1 MDNKYYKLYQ
11 KYKSKYILLKNKI
24 NDSNFGG
31 STVEEIIP
39 SNLPKNDER
48 SLSGIS
54 ILFNDLKN
62 QNESS
67 VEKQKDLYMK
77 VLDKNEFLLE
87 ASKLL
92 IIMGVNLYDN
102 LVGEYSSLGTD
113 LMKPECNVTNFYN
126 LIIYLL
132 NNFSNE
138 NLDGFIRN
146 KDTDF
151 IENIRED
158 TTWKDSDDSED
169 IEDNLDRIYPYPY
182 ELPSVKF
189 FYKTCKLYYVKK
201 IIKSKN
207 LLKLKSDLID
217 FNNKHNDL
225 TKKSEK
231 DIEQERS
238 ELKSKIRNLEID
250 IGSFFNKSEIEYY
263 NLPYKIIKID
273 YDISPKIL
281 YKSAILAL
289 ENLQKN
295 YDLDKRDSLFYFF
308 KLTKMR

>member
-11 KYKSKYILLKNKI
+11 KYKSKYILLKNKM

-48 SLSGIS
+48 PLSGIS

-87 ASKLL
+87 SSKLL
-92 IIMGVNLYDN
+92 IVMGVNLYDN
-102 LVGEYSSLGTD
+102 LVGEYSSSSTD
-113 LMKPECNVTNFYN
+113 LIKPECNVTNFYN

-132 NNFSNE
+132 NDFSNE

-169 IEDNLDRIYPYPY
+169 IQDNLDRIYPYPH

-207 LLKLKSDLID
+207 LFKLKSDLID

-238 ELKSKIRNLEID
+238 ELKSKIRKLEID

-263 NLPYKIIKID
+263 NLPYRIIKID
-273 YDISPKIL
+273 YNISPKIL

-289 ENLQKN
+289 ENLKKN